1 MSALPALIAG
11 LLGLAAGVPA
21 GALVR
26 WHCREREA
34 PQPGAWLVPALALA
48 LAVLWAALTLRLWPG
63 HRAALPAYLAFGF
76 ACAVLTVV
84 DARTKLLPNRL
95 TYAAFALVAV
105 LLLVASLVEGDP
117 GRMVRAL
124 EAAAVMGLA
133 FLALAL
139 LVPRGLGL
147 GDVKFAPTLG
157 LALGW
162 LSWGTVSV
170 GFVGAFFL
178 GGLAAV
184 GALLVLRLGRG
195 ARLPFGP
202 WMAAGALLAVLAGSQ
217 LAAWYGHALLGT

>member
-1 MSALPALIAG
+1 MSIVPALIAG
-11 LLGLAAGVPA
+11 VLGLAAGVPA

-26 WHCREREA
+26 RHCQEREA
-34 PQPGAWLVPALALA
+34 PPPGRWLVPALALA
-48 LAVLWAALTLRLWPG
+48 LAALWAALALRLWPG
-63 HRAALPAYLAFGF
+63 HRAALAAYLALGF
-76 ACAVLTVV
+76 ACVVLTVI

-95 TYAAFALVAV
+95 TYPAFALVAA
-105 LLLVASLVEGDP
+105 LLLAASLVEGDP
-117 GRMVRAL
+117 GRMLRAL
-124 EAAAVMGLA
+124 EAAAVMGVA
-133 FLALAL
+133 FLLLALA
-139 LVPRGLGL
+139 VPRGLGL

-170 GFVGAFFL
+170 GVVAAFFL
-178 GGLAAV
+178 GGLVAV

-217 LAAWYGHALLGT
+217 IAAWYGHALLGT